1 MTTGSSRGKVP
12 FGLKEG
18 RLHYVTDVP
27 TGIAC
32 GCICPD
38 PTCAKPL
45 IARNKP
51 SPTRKRIYHFR
62 HASLTS
68 SCGGRESGLHLMAK
82 ELVTRATSL
91 LLPRWSADDLRFEAA
106 QASLAPGSQAEVF
119 VREGQVRPDV
129 RVTSLV
135 AGAVL
140 PALYVEIKV
149 SHAVDWEKREKVIAK
164 NLSMIEIDLSDLS
177 DDVLQD
183 EAAFT
188 EAVLHRPDN
197 RHWIHIANPAFLAT
211 MTDAEIVQ
219 VTANHWRE
227 KQVRTQKGNT
237 LLLKAQ
243 DVLRY
248 EPNADGPQVM
258 EVELADTVRPDG
270 QWVDQY
276 GNTLPYE
283 NGLYRR
289 FRSTAWSPYGHDF
302 KTHLKRIVQDHQAD
316 GIQSS
321 LL

>member
-1 MTTGSSRGKVP
+1 MTIGSSRGKVP

-38 PTCAKPL
+38 PACAKPL

-68 SCGGRESGLHLMAK
+68 NCGGRESGLHLMAK

-91 LLPRWSADDLRFEAA
+91 LLPRWSADDLRFDATQAA
-106 QASLAPGSQAEVF
+106 LAPGSQAEVF

-149 SHAVDWEKREKVIAK
+149 SHAVDWEKRQKVIAK

-188 EAVLHRPDN
+188 DAVLHRPDN

-211 MTDAEIVQ
+211 MTSAEIVQ
-219 VTANHWRE
+219 VTANRWRE

-270 QWVDQY
+270 QRVDQY
-276 GNTLPYE
+276 GNALPYE

-302 KTHLKRIVQDHQAD
+302 KTHLKRIVQDQQAD
-316 GIQSS
+316 GAQSS